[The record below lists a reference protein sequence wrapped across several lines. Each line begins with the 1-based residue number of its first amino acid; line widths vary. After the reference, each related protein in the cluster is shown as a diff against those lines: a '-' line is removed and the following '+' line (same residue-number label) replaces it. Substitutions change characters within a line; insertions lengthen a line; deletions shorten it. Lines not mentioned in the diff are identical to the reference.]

1 MLYISNIPNFDL
13 YSVTDTDDRSVE
25 VVSKAKLLNAVLH
38 YGIKVHGVTV
48 TEGKFGKY
56 VSSIDIFEGWKSEL
70 PDGPEKTKLLFNG
83 IDLRVF
89 EGEITYISFSN
100 KIMADRTRLRLSQ
113 YGNFVSFG
121 VVIEDDSENTFF
133 EEEHKALVLVFDDN
147 ITVTGAASLIMKKH
161 PNVVFDISEVS
172 NDAVAE
178 LFYMSVFA
186 VDAPIASC
194 NRLKLWQYNVIDK
207 PERLLRYQQMSLLY
221 RDEDVPEDL
230 EKKFE
235 ALSKLPMPDTPW
247 TVAATSMMH
256 DVRRRLAEDGTMLE
270 DFSVEEYKVLRKTVC
285 DCLALNDGQF
295 SVADFDALQH
305 HIAVMMYMFRVLFAG
320 GFVFG
325 ESYLN
330 AARRFYYAVRFFIVP
345 DDIKELLI
353 SVFNSVCRCVVEH
366 CKVFNL
372 CDDCIKSGEECFK
385 CST

>member
-48 TEGKFGKY
+48 TEGKFGRY

-83 IDLRVF
+83 VDLRVF

-113 YGNFVSFG
+113 YGNTISLG
-121 VVIEDDSENTFF
+121 VAVEDDSENTFF

-147 ITVTGAASLIMKKH
+147 ITVTGAAPMIMKKH
-161 PNVVFDISEVS
+161 PHVVFDISEVS

-194 NRLKLWQYNVIDK
+194 NRLRLWEHNVIDK

-221 RDEDVPEDL
+221 RDEDVPEEL

-235 ALSKLPMPDTPW
+235 ALPKLPMPDTPW
-247 TVAATSMMH
+247 TVAATSLMY
-256 DVRRRLAEDGTMLE
+256 DIRRRLAEDGTMLD
-270 DFSVEEYKVLRKTVC
+270 DFSVEEYKLLREMIC
-285 DCLALNDGQF
+285 SCLALNDGQF
-295 SVADFDALQH
+295 SVADFDTLQH
-305 HIAVMMYMFRVLFAG
+305 HIAVMLYMLRVLFTG

-325 ESYLN
+325 EGYIN
-330 AARRFYYAVRFFIVP
+330 AVRRFCYAVRFFIVP

-366 CKVFNL
+366 CKVFDL
-372 CDDCIKSGEECFK
+372 CGDCIKSGEECFK